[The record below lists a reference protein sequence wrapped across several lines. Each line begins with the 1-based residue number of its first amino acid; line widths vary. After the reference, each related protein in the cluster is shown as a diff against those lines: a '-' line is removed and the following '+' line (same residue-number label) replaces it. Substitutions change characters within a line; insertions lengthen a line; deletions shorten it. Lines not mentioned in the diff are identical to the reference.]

1 MHRIFLFGTSKSR
14 QRSRPGVLW
23 PDRCWDAPGTCYH
36 LAEIAKCQQTC
47 KYLAKVSKKMQKRK
61 KSYKSQKR
69 KLARVSTPVFFA
81 LFFAFLLSFFLNFTI
96 PKTRR
101 HISIFCNNHNKKNTM
116 WHCKIHITDSN
127 ICKIHIAYS
136 IFLLVDM
143 CFLW

>member
-1 MHRIFLFGTSKSR
+1 MLCITVQIANYAKSWHELAGVIAIFSISANFLHLFANFLLTFASF
-14 QRSRPGVLW
+14 
-23 PDRCWDAPGTCYH
+23 CWH
-36 LAEIAKCQQTC
+36 FW
-47 KYLAKVSKKMQKRK
+47 YL
-61 KSYKSQKR
+61 
-69 KLARVSTPVFFA
+69 FFA
-81 LFFAFLLSFFLNFTI
+81 LFFAFLLSFFEFYLHCCYLFLNFTI

-136 IFLLVDM
+136 IFCTGLQNPFVQLLVDI